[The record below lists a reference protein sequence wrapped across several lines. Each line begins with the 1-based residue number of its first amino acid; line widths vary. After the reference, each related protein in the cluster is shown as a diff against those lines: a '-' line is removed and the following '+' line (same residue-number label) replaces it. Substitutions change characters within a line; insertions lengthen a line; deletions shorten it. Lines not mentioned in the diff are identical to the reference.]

1 MIYVTGHKFHATLN
15 TFTDIRHP
23 NGMQL
28 DENDILIVLGHFNI
42 DNFLV
47 DMNLELDKIE
57 KIIPYVILGMLGRY
71 GSYFGDLCDYPDVE
85 LYGGTAKRI
94 RNNVFLLQNCAAYLI
109 EGKKLFVF
117 NGGVNKCEP
126 EYDRG
131 LKCLEDN
138 SFSFDY
144 ILSNHALL
152 STVVYFMRNIR
163 NIDVRNTFELDRQ
176 LINTEFKEYIFAQG
190 FPVCTLVRLVNDKDV
205 YRLE

>member
-1 MIYVTGHKFHATLN
+1 MIYVTGHKFNATLN

-23 NGMQL
+23 NGMPL
-28 DENDILIVLGHFNI
+28 DENDTLIVLGHFNI
-42 DNFLV
+42 EDFLV
-47 DMNLELDKIE
+47 DMNSELDKIE
-57 KIIPYVILGMLGRY
+57 KIIPYTILGMSGRY
-71 GSYFGDLCDYPDVE
+71 GSYFGNPCDYPDVE

-94 RNNVFLLQNCAAYLI
+94 RNNVFQFQNGAVYQI
-109 EGKKLFVF
+109 EGKKLFIF
-117 NGGVNKCEP
+117 NGGVNKGEP

-138 SFSFDY
+138 HFSFDY

-152 STVVYFMRNIR
+152 STVVYFLRNIR
-163 NIDVRNTFELDRQ
+163 NIDVSNTFELDRQ

-190 FPVCTLVRLVNDKDV
+190 PPVCPLVRLVNDKDV